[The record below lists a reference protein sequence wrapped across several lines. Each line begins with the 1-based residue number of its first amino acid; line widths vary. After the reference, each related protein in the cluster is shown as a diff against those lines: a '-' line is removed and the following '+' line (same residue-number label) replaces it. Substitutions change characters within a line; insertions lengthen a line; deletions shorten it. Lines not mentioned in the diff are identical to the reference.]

1 MNDLQYMAD
10 KMHQHHQQ
18 YVLPRAEQR
27 AMIERELS
35 ILHREQQHS
44 SYPRRL
50 AEVIG
55 GLMMNVGERLAGPSA
70 PRQIS
75 RPG

>member
-1 MNDLQYMAD
+1 MNDIEYLAD
-10 KMHQHHQQ
+10 KLHQHHQR
-18 YVLPRAEQR
+18 YILPRAEQR

-35 ILHREQQHS
+35 ILNREQQHA

-50 AEVIG
+50 AEAIG
-55 GLMMNVGERLAGPSA
+55 GLMMTVGERLAGPSA

>member
-1 MNDLQYMAD
+1 VFDLEYQAD
-10 KMHQHHQQ
+10 RIGRHRQQ

-27 AMIERELS
+27 AAIERELS
-35 ILHREQQHS
+35 ILHREQQRP
-44 SYPRRL
+44 SYPKRL
-50 AEVIG
+50 AEAIG
-55 GLMMNVGERLAGPSA
+55 GLMMSVGERLAGSTA

>member
-1 MNDLQYMAD
+1 MNDIEYLSE

-18 YVLPRAEQR
+18 YVLPRLEQR

-35 ILHREQQHS
+35 ILNREQQRP

-55 GLMMNVGERLAGPSA
+55 GLMMNVGERLAGTSA

>member
-1 MNDLQYMAD
+1 MNDIEYLAD
-10 KMHQHHQQ
+10 KMHQHRQQ

-27 AMIERELS
+27 MMIERELS
-35 ILHREQQHS
+35 ILNREQQRP

-50 AEVIG
+50 AEAIG
-55 GLMMNVGERLAGPSA
+55 GLMMNVGERLGGPSA

>member
-1 MNDLQYMAD
+1 MYDVEYMAD
-10 KMHQHHQQ
+10 KMHQHRQQ

-27 AMIERELS
+27 ALIERELS
-35 ILHREQQHS
+35 ILSREQQRA

-50 AEVIG
+50 AEAIG
-55 GLMMNVGERLAGPSA
+55 GLMMSAGERLAGPSA

>member
-1 MNDLQYMAD
+1 MNDLEYLAD
-10 KMHQHHQQ
+10 HMDRHRQQ

-35 ILHREQQHS
+35 ILDREQPRP

-50 AEVIG
+50 VEAIG
-55 GLMMNVGERLAGPSA
+55 GLMLNVGERLAGPTA